1 MKLVG
6 LASDHNG
13 VNIKQKIRN
22 YLRNQGFNP
31 VDIGP
36 FNTNEKVDYV
46 DYKDTDLL
54 RKFVSDRA
62 KIKARRVSGND
73 ARQQRVIARAIKNAR
88 EMALIPYT
96 SRVTTQRRDRRH
108 DDSRQSSEESASSFV
123 PEEENEEI
131 EESYEEYLASD
142 PEEQSDDKSELE
154 VTE

>member
-1 MKLVG
+1 MARPPRREKNRDNARRSKKKVSALTI
-6 LASDHNG
+6 A
-13 VNIKQKIRN
+13 
-22 YLRNQGFNP
+22 
-31 VDIGP
+31 
-36 FNTNEKVDYV
+36 KVDYV
-46 DYKDTDLL
+46 DYKDTDIL

>member
-1 MKLVG
+1 MARPPRREKNRDNARRSKKKVSALTI
-6 LASDHNG
+6 A
-13 VNIKQKIRN
+13 
-22 YLRNQGFNP
+22 
-31 VDIGP
+31 
-36 FNTNEKVDYV
+36 KVDYV

-108 DDSRQSSEESASSFV
+108 DDSRQSSEESTSSFV
-123 PEEENEEI
+123 SEEENEEI

-142 PEEQSDDKSELE
+142 PEEQGDDKSELE
-154 VTE
+154 IPE

>member
-1 MKLVG
+1 MARPPRREKNRDNARRSKKKVSALTI
-6 LASDHNG
+6 A
-13 VNIKQKIRN
+13 
-22 YLRNQGFNP
+22 
-31 VDIGP
+31 
-36 FNTNEKVDYV
+36 KVDYV

-154 VTE
+154 ITQ

>member
-1 MKLVG
+1 MARPPRREKNRDNARRSKKKVSALTI
-6 LASDHNG
+6 A
-13 VNIKQKIRN
+13 
-22 YLRNQGFNP
+22 
-31 VDIGP
+31 
-36 FNTNEKVDYV
+36 KVDYV
-46 DYKDTDLL
+46 DYKDTDIL

-142 PEEQSDDKSELE
+142 PVEQSDDKSELE
-154 VTE
+154 VSE

>member
-1 MKLVG
+1 MARPPRREKNRDNARRSKKKVSALTI
-6 LASDHNG
+6 A
-13 VNIKQKIRN
+13 
-22 YLRNQGFNP
+22 
-31 VDIGP
+31 
-36 FNTNEKVDYV
+36 KVDYV

-123 PEEENEEI
+123 PEEENEEL
-131 EESYEEYLASD
+131 EEGYEEYLVSD
-142 PEEQSDDKSELE
+142 PEEQSDDESELE

>member
-1 MKLVG
+1 MARPPRREKNRDNARRSKKKVSALTI
-6 LASDHNG
+6 A
-13 VNIKQKIRN
+13 
-22 YLRNQGFNP
+22 
-31 VDIGP
+31 
-36 FNTNEKVDYV
+36 KVDYV

-123 PEEENEEI
+123 PEEENEEL
-131 EESYEEYLASD
+131 EEGYEEYLASD
-142 PEEQSDDKSELE
+142 PEEQSDDQPELE

>member
-1 MKLVG
+1 MARPPRREKNRDNARRSKKKVSALTI
-6 LASDHNG
+6 A
-13 VNIKQKIRN
+13 
-22 YLRNQGFNP
+22 
-31 VDIGP
+31 
-36 FNTNEKVDYV
+36 KVDYV

-96 SRVTTQRRDRRH
+96 SRLTTQRRDRRH
-108 DDSRQSSEESASSFV
+108 DDSRQSSEENASSFV
-123 PEEENEEI
+123 PEEENEEL
-131 EESYEEYLASD
+131 EEGYEEYLVSD
-142 PEEQSDDKSELE
+142 PEEQSDDESELE

>member
-1 MKLVG
+1 MARLPRREKNRDNARRSKKKVSALTI
-6 LASDHNG
+6 A
-13 VNIKQKIRN
+13 
-22 YLRNQGFNP
+22 
-31 VDIGP
+31 
-36 FNTNEKVDYV
+36 KVDYV
-46 DYKDTDLL
+46 DYKDTDIL

-108 DDSRQSSEESASSFV
+108 DDSRQSSEESTSSFV
-123 PEEENEEI
+123 SEEENEEI

>member
-1 MKLVG
+1 MARPPRREKNRDNARRSKKKVSALTI
-6 LASDHNG
+6 A
-13 VNIKQKIRN
+13 
-22 YLRNQGFNP
+22 
-31 VDIGP
+31 
-36 FNTNEKVDYV
+36 KVDYV
-46 DYKDTDLL
+46 DYKDTYLL

-154 VTE
+154 ITE

>member
-1 MKLVG
+1 M
-6 LASDHNG
+6 A
-13 VNIKQKIRN
+13 RPP
-22 YLRNQGFNP
+22 RR
-31 VDIGP
+31 
-36 FNTNEKVDYV
+36 EKNRDNARRSKKKVSALTIAKGDYV

>member
-1 MKLVG
+1 ML
-6 LASDHNG
+6 LISQPMRSLSNG
-13 VNIKQKIRN
+13 KTTTQRKNRDNARRSKKKVSALTIA
-22 YLRNQGFNP
+22 
-31 VDIGP
+31 
-36 FNTNEKVDYV
+36 KVDYV

>member
-1 MKLVG
+1 MARPPRREKNRDNARRSKKKVSALTI
-6 LASDHNG
+6 A
-13 VNIKQKIRN
+13 
-22 YLRNQGFNP
+22 
-31 VDIGP
+31 
-36 FNTNEKVDYV
+36 KVDYV

-108 DDSRQSSEESASSFV
+108 DDSRQSSEESTSSFV

>member
-1 MKLVG
+1 MARPPRREKNRDNARRSKKKVSALTI
-6 LASDHNG
+6 A
-13 VNIKQKIRN
+13 
-22 YLRNQGFNP
+22 
-31 VDIGP
+31 
-36 FNTNEKVDYV
+36 KVDYV

-108 DDSRQSSEESASSFV
+108 DDSRQSSEESTSSFV

-154 VTE
+154 ITE

>member
-1 MKLVG
+1 MARPPRREKNRDNARRSKKKVSALTI
-6 LASDHNG
+6 A
-13 VNIKQKIRN
+13 
-22 YLRNQGFNP
+22 
-31 VDIGP
+31 
-36 FNTNEKVDYV
+36 KVDYV

-108 DDSRQSSEESASSFV
+108 DDSRQSSEENASSFV
-123 PEEENEEI
+123 PEEENEEL
-131 EESYEEYLASD
+131 EEGYEEYLVSD
-142 PEEQSDDKSELE
+142 PEEQSDDESELE